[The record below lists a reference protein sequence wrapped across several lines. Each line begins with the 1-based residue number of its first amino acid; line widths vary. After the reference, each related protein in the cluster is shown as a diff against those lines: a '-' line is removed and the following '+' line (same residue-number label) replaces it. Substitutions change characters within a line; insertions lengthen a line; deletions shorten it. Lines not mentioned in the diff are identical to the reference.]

1 MKNPYLI
8 SAIFFLSCILAIDA
22 QYSIFE
28 IPDSLMTGSAVI
40 RREASTL
47 TVYSPKEYT
56 FEYQAVITILQ
67 EDSDLTNLMVYYG
80 KYSKAKILSARIY
93 DASGRE
99 VRSIKK
105 DEIDDRS
112 AIDGFSVAN
121 DARYLYADLSYPEYP
136 YTIEISYRQEHKQT
150 MAYPGWRLPIG
161 ASAQEVSFTLNQ
173 PEEMTIHVQ
182 SSNVRFNT
190 EESLDKSTRTRSWTA
205 TNIRGT
211 EAEYFAPPYYTYQP
225 YLTVS
230 PSRFQVEGY
239 TGSMDSWNRFGKFM
253 YEINKGRATLS
264 PEMAEKVQTLI
275 AEAESDREKIEILY
289 AYLQKHMR
297 YVSVQIGI
305 GGWQSFDARYV
316 EENQYGDCKALS
328 HFMKGMLAE
337 AGIEAHCVLIRNG
350 RDRPPMD
357 SIADS
362 YFNHMILRVP
372 REEMWLECTNSTIPA
387 GYLGKGNSDR
397 PVLLITPDGGAVHQ
411 TPAAALVNNSIST
424 IDSII
429 FDQSGEVLLVGS
441 AVYEGAAHEVCRL
454 VEFYLAT
461 DEQEKHFLQ
470 HFPQSVEKL
479 HRLEYR
485 SDQEKPVSECHYAMD
500 LSKFGSKSGKRLF
513 IPINPVRPFHNPFPV
528 DEKRQLDIYYDSR
541 KIEHNTIT
549 FIIPEGYEVEHVPAT
564 KNWNSEYGI
573 FEMEAAVHGKTITIT
588 RKHQHLMFDAPAQDY
603 SEVRAFFKKIE
614 KADRSKIVLVAS

>member
-1 MKNPYLI
+1 MKRSYLI
-8 SAIFFLSCILAIDA
+8 SAIFFMSCILAIDA

-40 RREASTL
+40 RKEASTL

-67 EDSDLTNLMVYYG
+67 EDSDLTNLIVRYG
-80 KYSKAKILSARIY
+80 KYSKAKILHARIY
-93 DASGRE
+93 DAHGRE

-105 DEIDDRS
+105 EEIDDRS

-136 YTIEISYRQEHKQT
+136 YTIEVRYRQEHKQT

-161 ASAQEVSFTLNQ
+161 SSAQEVSFTLNQ
-173 PEEMTIHVQ
+173 PEDMTIHVQ
-182 SSNVRFNT
+182 SSNAHFMT
-190 EESLDKSTRTRSWTA
+190 EESLDKATRNRSWTA
-205 TNIRGT
+205 KNIQAT
-211 EAEYFAPPYYTYQP
+211 QAEFFAPPTYTYQP

-230 PSRFQVEGY
+230 PGRFQVEGY
-239 TGSMDSWNRFGKFM
+239 TGSMDSWNLFGKFM
-253 YEINKGRATLS
+253 HDINKGRATLT
-264 PEMAEKVQTLI
+264 PEMAEKVQALI
-275 AEAESDREKIEILY
+275 SEAESDREKIEILY

-337 AGIEAHCVLIRNG
+337 AGIESQCVLIRNG

-372 REEMWLECTNSTIPA
+372 AEEMWLECTNPTIPA

-397 PVLLITPDGGAVHQ
+397 PVLLITPDGGEVRR
-411 TPAAALVNNSIST
+411 TPAGPLVNNTIST
-424 IDSII
+424 HDSII
-429 FDQSGEVLLVGS
+429 FDPSGTVSLVGS

-454 VEFYLAT
+454 VEFYLAG
-461 DEQEKHFLQ
+461 DEQEKRFLQ
-470 HFPQSVEKL
+470 NFPQSVEKL
-479 HRLEYR
+479 HRLKYN
-485 SDQEKPVSECHYAMD
+485 SDQAKPVSTCHYEMD

-513 IPINPVRPFHNPFPV
+513 IPMNPVRPFQNPFPV
-528 DEKRQLDIYYDSR
+528 DEQRQLDVYYDSR
-541 KIEHNTIT
+541 KTEHNTIT
-549 FIIPEGYEVEHVPAT
+549 FSIPEGYEVEHLPAT

-573 FEMEAAVHGKTITIT
+573 FEMEAAVHGKSITVT
-588 RKHQHLMFDAPAQDY
+588 RKHQHHMFSAPAEEY
-603 SEVRAFFKKIE
+603 NEVRDFFKKIE